1 MFEGAMGIPKR
12 AIEGLRKGAKEL
24 KQDVNDIDFFGN
36 KFDMINNSKK
46 QKYDWSQDKID
57 LAKLDESNTEGMAK
71 RMQGLEKSF
80 K

>member
-12 AIEGLRKGAKEL
+12 AIEGLRKGDKEL

-46 QKYDWSQDKID
+46 QKYDWS
-57 LAKLDESNTEGMAK
+57 
-71 RMQGLEKSF
+71 
-80 K
+80 

>member
-1 MFEGAMGIPKR
+1 
-12 AIEGLRKGAKEL
+12 
-24 KQDVNDIDFFGN
+24 
-36 KFDMINNSKK
+36 MINNSKK

-80 K
+80 KQDYAMRNNKDKKSFVPLAEIE